1 MFESWLYNGPI
12 VVLNLAKS
20 SSNEFSS
27 LLAKLVYHSS
37 KLTYL
42 GFMVDNMYI
51 YNTYWEQNG
60 IVMGHQ
66 DNDNLCFFWGVK
78 SLNNEPAKNF

>member
-12 VVLNLAKS
+12 VVLNLANS

-51 YNTYWEQNG
+51 Y
-60 IVMGHQ
+60 I
-66 DNDNLCFFWGVK
+66 
-78 SLNNEPAKNF
+78 